1 MKKTCNKCKAVLD
14 GIMIFHPDTCLSCVI
29 DIHMKEYQN
38 RIKKQICKCV
48 IPYVCVVI
56 QKYSLA
62 SLLRST
68 RKYNQKR

>member
-38 RIKKQICKCV
+38 RIKKVKKAINEKGLLKIIQLGRIPQIV
-48 IPYVCVVI
+48 PD
-56 QKYSLA
+56 
-62 SLLRST
+62 
-68 RKYNQKR
+68 